1 MGRYVGLS
9 INKGTGGGGGSGTIV
24 QTSAFTRSSGITT
37 DSSNNVTKV
46 ILGDNQYTGMMY
58 NNVGLVTGYNE
69 KLGDNDPTGWS
80 LTYDSKG
87 LCTEIAKTASPFP
100 TFATSASSTS
110 VNEGDTVTFTVT
122 TERIAD
128 GTTLYWDTSSDADVD
143 TNNGSF
149 TITSNS
155 GTFAITLSEDTTT
168 EGTELINARVYT
180 DSGRTN
186 KVATTDNITVADTSL
201 GAALGGAV
209 FHASSWNATESYS
222 WTVPAG
228 VTSISVICVGGG
240 GAGETNHDGASGGGG
255 GLAYKNGLAVTPGD
269 TVNVYV
275 GGGGFSAGWGQTNP
289 DSGQSSYI
297 TYNGTNYAV
306 AGGGEGAQ
314 GSAGDGWYSN
324 SNSFPNTNSDGGGH
338 GGSGY
343 HQGGSRQSGGGAG
356 GYSGGGETNS
366 GRCGNPGYSGQYA
379 QNGQNGGGGGAHSQ
393 NGGSQGYSCGGGGT
407 GVYGQGSDGAKG
419 DPNNNGSPEGTNDMC
434 GLGGSTAYNTGLRG
448 YACDSSNSEYAC
460 GTNLGNNYDRQGQ
473 NNSYH
478 GQGGGTTPD
487 GGFPGGGAGG
497 ANGGSPAGWGGNGIV
512 RIIWGQ
518 VSGQNRSFPTTNVD
532 RTDQYD
538 ATITEDVNGT
548 QKQY

>member
-24 QTSAFTRSSGITT
+24 QTSAFNRASGITT

-46 ILGDNQYTGMMY
+46 ILGDNQYSGMMY

-69 KLGDNDPTGWS
+69 KLGDNEPTGWS
-80 LTYDSKG
+80 LTYDAKG
-87 LCTEIAKTASPFP
+87 LCTDIAKAPSPYP

-128 GTTLYWDTSSDADVD
+128 NTTLYWDTSSDADV
-143 TNNGSF
+143 TTANGSF
-149 TITSNS
+149 TITSNT
-155 GTFAITLSEDTTT
+155 GTFTITLSEDSTT
-168 EGTELINARVYT
+168 EGTETINARIYV

-186 KVATTDNITVADTSL
+186 KVATTPNITIADTSE
-201 GAALGGAV
+201 GAVLGGHI
-209 FHASSWNATESYS
+209 FHAGNWNTQETYNWS
-222 WTVPAG
+222 VPAG
-228 VTSISVICVGGG
+228 VTAISVVCVGGG

-255 GLAYKNGLAVTPGD
+255 GLAYKNGIAVTPGD
-269 TVNVYV
+269 TITVYV
-275 GGGGFSAGWGQTNP
+275 GAGGFATGWGDTNP
-289 DSGQSSYI
+289 NNGQSSYI
-297 TYNGTNYAV
+297 THNGTNYAV

-324 SNSFPNTNSDGGGH
+324 SNSFPNTNSDGGGQ

-343 HQGGSRQSGGGAG
+343 HQGGCRQSGGGAG
-356 GYSGGGETNS
+356 GYSGGGGSNS
-366 GRCGNPGYSGQYA
+366 GRCGNPSYSGQQG
-379 QNGQNGGGGGAHSQ
+379 QNGQNGGGGGACSQ
-393 NGGSQGYSCGGGGT
+393 NGASQGYSAGGGGT

-419 DPNNNGSPEGTNDMC
+419 DQNNNGSNEGVNDFC
-434 GLGGSTAYNTGLRG
+434 GGGGSTAFNTGLRG
-448 YACDSSNSEYAC
+448 YSNDSSNSEYAC
-460 GTNLGNNYDRQGQ
+460 GQDLGNSYNR
-473 NNSYH
+473 NSQMNQH

-497 ANGGSPAGWGGNGIV
+497 ANGSSPAGWGGNGMV
-512 RIIWGQ
+512 RIIWGK
-518 VSGQNRSFPTTNVD
+518 VNNQNRSFPSTNVN

-538 ATITEDVNGT
+538 ATITEDVSGT
-548 QKQY
+548 QRQY